1 MLASLISERYAKAL
15 LRAAQAEN
23 ALDAVGAQARGLELA
38 LRAAGGA
45 DRFLADPVA
54 MAADKLAVIE
64 GAFEG
69 GMHPLF
75 KAFVKAVLHQKRE
88 RFLPRI
94 LGNFGTLLDEAEGRV
109 EAKLGTARSL
119 PAEERAMLESALSK
133 RLGRQVTLKPYS
145 DKALLGGAILR
156 IGDTVYDA
164 SLRGRLSRLG
174 RLLAEG
180 PPPRPKRAPAPAAG
194 GAKKKAEGKASSSR
208 KAATKK
214 AAGAKQAQPSKKT
227 VTSIKAKA
235 PAKKKAVAKKKK
247 AAKKR

>member
-23 ALDAVGAQARGLELA
+23 ALDAVGVQARGLELA
-38 LRAAGGA
+38 LRSAGGA
-45 DRFLADPVA
+45 ERFLADPVA

-64 GAFEG
+64 SAFEG

-75 KAFVKAVLHQKRE
+75 KAFLKAVLHQKRE

-119 PAEERAMLESALSK
+119 PADERAMLEQALST

-145 DKALLGGAILR
+145 DKALLGGAVLR

-174 RLLAEG
+174 RLLAQG
-180 PPPRPKRAPAPAAG
+180 PPPRVPRAKAAPA
-194 GAKKKAEGKASSSR
+194 GAKKKAASKPAA
-208 KAATKK
+208 KAAKA
-214 AAGAKQAQPSKKT
+214 AAGAKTSPVAKKKT
-227 VTSIKAKA
+227 AALKAKA
-235 PAKKKAVAKKKK
+235 PAKPSAVAKKKK
-247 AAKKR
+247 PAKKR